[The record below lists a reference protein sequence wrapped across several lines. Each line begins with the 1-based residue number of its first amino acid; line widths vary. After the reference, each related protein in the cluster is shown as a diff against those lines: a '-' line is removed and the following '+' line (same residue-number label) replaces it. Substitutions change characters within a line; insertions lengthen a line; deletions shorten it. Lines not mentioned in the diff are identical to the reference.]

1 MSKAELRCT
10 SCLHAKAMELFE
22 GLVPCSIDSD
32 VFAVRELQSSRLRF
46 PEDYPVLV
54 GCAAK
59 LFAAGEKVAEDF
71 NARSAILLYECDMTA
86 DPSGR
91 SLLPDPFGV
100 GMAMEMASALRAF
113 ASSAEHVLAKVRLAM
128 LSGGPG
134 ADLLALDGQTKLQVT
149 LEPEDTHRG
158 FNVAKLNLNEFSL
171 LKQLETLQHICGQGK
186 KFAEENRVVL
196 IQASLFFIL
205 KVWFLVDFIFVQI
218 VEHAINSCVEACHFL
233 DFIKDET
240 TGQDAQKHFL
250 NTIGARVVET
260 MWQSDE
266 EEDFS
271 EDDHDDFKD
280 DTESDEEAPEMP
292 SPTSPP
298 RKVTCAGA
306 KALELVGKARA
317 KVVPAIR
324 SDSASDADSDSARPS
339 KKARV

>member
-1 MSKAELRCT
+1 VDKKAAWSEYRQAVSKAELRCT

-71 NARSAILLYECDMTA
+71 NARGAILLYECDMTA

-113 ASSAEHVLAKVRLAM
+113 ASSAEHVLAKVRQAM

-134 ADLLALDGQTKLQVT
+134 ADSLALDGQTKLHVT

-171 LKQLETLQHICGQGK
+171 LKQLETLQHVCGQGK

-196 IQASLFFIL
+196 IQASLCLFVLSDVFGL
-205 KVWFLVDFIFVQI
+205 TLVLCRLWSTPSIP
-218 VEHAINSCVEACHFL
+218 ASRPATSWTL
-233 DFIKDET
+233 SRT
-240 TGQDAQKHFL
+240 RRL
-250 NTIGARVVET
+250 ARMRRST
-260 MWQSDE
+260 
-266 EEDFS
+266 FS
-271 EDDHDDFKD
+271 
-280 DTESDEEAPEMP
+280 TRS
-292 SPTSPP
+292 
-298 RKVTCAGA
+298 G
-306 KALELVGKARA
+306 
-317 KVVPAIR
+317 PAWW
-324 SDSASDADSDSARPS
+324 RPCGDLMRRM
-339 KKARV
+339 A